1 MNDHSEIMEELWQV
15 KQELSSGFKLFH
27 DYFEDL
33 LRRQAERY
41 PELANK
47 TRPISER
54 KGRCKMACT
63 TFGTRSLI
71 SMCAFATLANCAKA
85 DIEYAQEHQGT
96 GRVVVHDP
104 EATIGRGNELF
115 KWTIVSPDGTKGF
128 GNDFMTN
135 ALSVVTEDGTNYYA
149 HVQGANNDRTKVIH
163 FTVNKDGIPNKHADV
178 IDTTIT
184 APNETN
190 TVENMKNS
198 TLAGIA
204 EGYLYF
210 HSTVPYPMQTNPWS
224 VLLRY
229 NLSADA
235 QEKIEYGGLLGDLS
249 QDPLI
254 FQNNSTLCFLSQGF
268 YYGYEYDIT
277 KWGSTNLVR
286 YSSWGERKWDYSAT
300 AMTCTGPKR
309 SNVYVG
315 DTNGNVLWYYG
326 QIAQLPGAISGL
338 SNNGDEVFATSE
350 ATNAFYNVTLGN
362 YNVVK
367 DENGQPKPMIPPT
380 KEGLLRV
387 IDNRKR
393 GGKFLYVTRKGIHSI
408 E

>member
-1 MNDHSEIMEELWQV
+1 MNDHSEIMEELWRI
-15 KQELSSGFKLFH
+15 KKELSSGFKSFH

-149 HVQGANNDRTKVIH
+149 HVQGANTHRTQVMH
-163 FTVNKDGIPNKHADV
+163 VTVN
-178 IDTTIT
+178 
-184 APNETN
+184 
-190 TVENMKNS
+190 
-198 TLAGIA
+198 
-204 EGYLYF
+204 
-210 HSTVPYPMQTNPWS
+210 
-224 VLLRY
+224 
-229 NLSADA
+229 
-235 QEKIEYGGLLGDLS
+235 
-249 QDPLI
+249 
-254 FQNNSTLCFLSQGF
+254 
-268 YYGYEYDIT
+268 
-277 KWGSTNLVR
+277 
-286 YSSWGERKWDYSAT
+286 
-300 AMTCTGPKR
+300 
-309 SNVYVG
+309 
-315 DTNGNVLWYYG
+315 
-326 QIAQLPGAISGL
+326 
-338 SNNGDEVFATSE
+338 
-350 ATNAFYNVTLGN
+350 
-362 YNVVK
+362 
-367 DENGQPKPMIPPT
+367 
-380 KEGLLRV
+380 
-387 IDNRKR
+387 
-393 GGKFLYVTRKGIHSI
+393 
-408 E
+408 

>member
-1 MNDHSEIMEELWQV
+1 MNDHSEIMEELWRI
-15 KQELSSGFKLFH
+15 KKELSSGFKSFH

-184 APNETN
+184 APSETN
-190 TVENMKNS
+190 TMENMKNR
-198 TLAGIA
+198 TLVGIT

-210 HSTVPYPMQTNPWS
+210 LYPNDA
-224 VLLRY
+224 LLKY
-229 NLSADA
+229 NLNADA
-235 QEKIEYGGLLGDLS
+235 QEKIDYGGLLSDIS
-249 QDPLI
+249 QVPLI
-254 FQNNSTLCFLSQGF
+254 FQNNSTLCFLSQKLYDGYT
-268 YYGYEYDIT
+268 YYNIA
-277 KWGSTNLVR
+277 KWGSTNRV
-286 YSSWGERKWDYSAT
+286 SFSIWGDGPWDYDAT
-300 AMTCTGPKR
+300 AMTYTGPKR
-309 SNVYVG
+309 SNVHVG
-315 DTNGNVLWYYG
+315 DVNGNVLGYISSDYG
-326 QIAQLPGAISGL
+326 YGSKVQLPGAVSGL

-393 GGKFLYVTRKGIHSI
+393 GGKFLYVTRKGVHAI

>member
-1 MNDHSEIMEELWQV
+1 MNDHSEIMEELWRI
-15 KQELSSGFKLFH
+15 KKELSSGFKSFH
-27 DYFEDL
+27 DCFEDL

-190 TVENMKNS
+190 TVENMKNR
-198 TLAGIA
+198 TLVGIT

-210 HSTVPYPMQTNPWS
+210 LYPNDA
-224 VLLRY
+224 LLEY
-229 NLSADA
+229 NLNADA
-235 QEKIEYGGLLGDLS
+235 QEKKINYRRLLGDVS

-254 FQNNSTLCFLSQGF
+254 FQNNSTLCFLSQRF
-268 YYGYEYDIT
+268 DYGYMYYIA
-277 KWGSTNLVR
+277 KWGSTNLV
-286 YSSWGERKWDYSAT
+286 YDFPWGERKWDYSAT
-300 AMTCTGPKR
+300 AMTYTGPKK

-315 DTNGNVLWYYG
+315 DTNGNVLGCMNPSIGAYG
-326 QIAQLPGAISGL
+326 PKVQLPGAVSGL

-393 GGKFLYVTRKGIHSI
+393 GGKFLYVTRKGVHAI